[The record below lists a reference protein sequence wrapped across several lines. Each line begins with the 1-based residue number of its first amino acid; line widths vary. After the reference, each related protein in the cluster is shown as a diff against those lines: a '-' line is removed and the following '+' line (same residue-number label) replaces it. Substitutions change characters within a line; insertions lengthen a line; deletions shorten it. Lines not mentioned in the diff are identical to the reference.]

1 MDEKNIIMKDNL
13 IIWTTRFV
21 LNAIVTT
28 LYTTPVYMVLFLII
42 FHEYSLLS
50 EISIRC
56 YLLVYFMAYWF
67 FFVVTYLG
75 MEKNKNK

>member
-21 LNAIVTT
+21 LNAIITTIYVT
-28 LYTTPVYMVLFLII
+28 PFYMVLFMVI

-50 EISIRC
+50 EISLRC
-56 YLLVYFMAYWF
+56 YFLVYLMAYCF
-67 FFVVTYLG
+67 FFITTYLG
-75 MEKNKNK
+75 IKKNEK